1 MKFIGDAAMIV
12 APRAAI
18 LAGIA
23 VTMVGTEQE
32 PFARIPVRVGLAYGT
47 LLTRDGDYFG
57 PDVNLACRL
66 VSVAEPD
73 TMLTSASFARAL
85 PADEW
90 NLEENPPRPIRGVR
104 EPVTTFRLLG
114 SA

>member
-1 MKFIGDAAMIV
+1 
-12 APRAAI
+12 
-18 LAGIA
+18 
-23 VTMVGTEQE
+23 
-32 PFARIPVRVGLAYGT
+32 
-47 LLTRDGDYFG
+47 
-57 PDVNLACRL
+57 
-66 VSVAEPD
+66 
-73 TMLTSASFARAL
+73 MLTSASFARAL